1 MNKKEFNRLNILE
14 QVEYI
19 NNSLIDGSTVTKVCK
34 DIGIARSTVGGRF
47 KKEGYCFNTALNKY
61 ELENNTL
68 ILQSK
73 KDNTINEDLL
83 ELINMKADLL
93 EVIKLYKKNEVA
105 EVVIDMEELNINNI
119 PEELKDNIKNRSIKV
134 YDAIYTAFDELCSSY
149 SSIKKQDLLSLALFE
164 FIQKY
169 KK

>member
-34 DIGIARSTVGGRF
+34 DIGIARSTVGERF

-68 ILQSK
+68 ILQSE
-73 KDNTINEDLL
+73 KDTINKDLL
-83 ELINMKADLL
+83 ELIDLKPDL
-93 EVIKLYKKNEVA
+93 VELIKLYKKNNEI
-105 EVVIDMEELNINNI
+105 VIDMEELNINNI

-149 SSIKKQDLLSLALFE
+149 SSIKKQDLLSLSLFE

>member
-47 KKEGYCFNTALNKY
+47 KKEGYCFNNSLNRY
-61 ELENNTL
+61 ELENN
-68 ILQSK
+68 ILVLPSQ

-83 ELINMKADLL
+83 ELIDMKPDLIEL
-93 EVIKLYKKNEVA
+93 IKFYKKNEVA
-105 EVVIDMEELNINNI
+105 IDMEELNINNI

>member
-47 KKEGYCFNTALNKY
+47 KKEGYYFNNALNKY

-68 ILQSK
+68 ILQSE
-73 KDNTINEDLL
+73 KDTINEDLL

-93 EVIKLYKKNEVA
+93 EVIKLYKKNNEIA
-105 EVVIDMEELNINNI
+105 IDMEELNINNI

-134 YDAIYTAFDELCSSY
+134 YDAIYKLFDELCNSY
-149 SSIKKQDLLSLALFE
+149 SSIKKQDLLSLALYE
-164 FIQKY
+164 FIEKY

>member
-19 NNSLIDGSTVTKVCK
+19 NNSLIDGSTVTKVCR

-47 KKEGYCFNTALNKY
+47 KKEGYYFNNILNRY
-61 ELENNTL
+61 ELENN
-68 ILQSK
+68 ILVLPSQ

-83 ELINMKADLL
+83 ELIDMKPDLIEL
-93 EVIKLYKKNEVA
+93 IKFYKKNEVA
-105 EVVIDMEELNINNI
+105 IDMEELNINNI

-134 YDAIYTAFDELCSSY
+134 YDAIYKLFDELCNSY
-149 SSIKKQDLLSLALFE
+149 SSIKKQDLLSLALYE
-164 FIQKY
+164 FIEKY